1 MRQWLDGTC
10 PPDLLSTL
18 NCFTCMHLF
27 VPIVYAN
34 VHVPVKEP
42 VSVSMCS
49 LLCVSVPLLDMVCF
63 HVCNNGPGHAHSSC
77 VVCVCGVYMM
87 CGMCGLCCGGGGCVV
102 GVWSMITW
110 YVVALPL
117 QLCEPILYSLN

>member
-1 MRQWLDGTC
+1 
-10 PPDLLSTL
+10 
-18 NCFTCMHLF
+18 MHLF

-87 CGMCGLCCGGGGCVV
+87 CGMCSLCVWCVYDVWDVWFVCVV
-102 GVWSMITW
+102 CI
-110 YVVALPL
+110 
-117 QLCEPILYSLN
+117 